1 MDQGRFEEIV
11 ISTLDKLHE
20 EISNVKLDIANVKTD
35 IANVKTDI
43 TEEISNVKLDIANVK
58 TDITEEISSVKSDV
72 AWVKGKLEGRAETR
86 HVILTAISIF
96 VAVCAVVVAIF
107 K

>member
-1 MDQGRFEEIV
+1 MNQDRFEEIV
-11 ISTLDKLHE
+11 MSSLNKLREDIADVKLDVA
-20 EISNVKLDIANVKTD
+20 NVKADITEDIANVK
-35 IANVKTDI
+35 ADI
-43 TEEISNVKLDIANVK
+43 TEDISN
-58 TDITEEISSVKSDV
+58 VKSDV

-96 VAVCAVVVAIF
+96 VAICAVVVAIF